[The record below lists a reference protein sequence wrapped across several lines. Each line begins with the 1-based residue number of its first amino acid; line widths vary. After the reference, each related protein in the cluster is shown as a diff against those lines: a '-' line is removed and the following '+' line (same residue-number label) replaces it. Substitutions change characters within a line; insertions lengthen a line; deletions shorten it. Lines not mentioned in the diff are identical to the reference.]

1 MNQYK
6 FIGFDMDGTLLNSKK
21 QVSPR
26 TLSAINKAADAGF
39 YVALSTGRC
48 ISELRDFE
56 SIFDHIRYYIC
67 ESGALIYDSREKM
80 ILHSETIS
88 AETMEQVFKRIAPFD
103 VMPYL
108 MSGGLAYTSPDDIR
122 NSAHF
127 NMGIYQNMMERITEK
142 VDNVAGFYL
151 QTRIPVEKLNLYS
164 ASVGIRGQIAGLLNG
179 LPLTAAY
186 AEGSSLELSPLDVSK
201 ASGLKW
207 LCGYLGL
214 SLEETII
221 VGDADNDAEAMK
233 AAGLP
238 IAMGNALPHIQA
250 LCRAVVADN
259 DHDGCAEAV
268 EKYLM
273 GQAVTFQR

>member
-56 SIFDHIRYYIC
+56 GIFDHIRYYIC

-80 ILHSETIS
+80 VLHSETIS